1 MSYSTTETQPYQS
14 STDCPFDADH
24 TYLSWQRWKKTEESR
39 TDTDSGPIAHTWST
53 ADYHA
58 HQLPTDRLSVKR
70 PIPIRLWSTMDG
82 EVMAS
87 LDEAEISMQGEDVDD
102 AYNALLYDIVDA
114 YECLVE
120 NKHDLGIFMQWQLSI
135 LSEYIDLNPS

>member
-1 MSYSTTETQPYQS
+1 
-14 STDCPFDADH
+14 
-24 TYLSWQRWKKTEESR
+24 
-39 TDTDSGPIAHTWST
+39 
-53 ADYHA
+53 
-58 HQLPTDRLSVKR
+58 
-70 PIPIRLWSTMDG
+70 MDG

-135 LSEYIDLNPS
+135 LSEYIDLNAS